1 MQYNNIMRAMQ
12 GNNGLSN
19 EQKNENFKAFNELM
33 DQGVYIPD
41 LMAKIKEVDA
51 LKKRIEEMESAPK
64 IDPGLF
70 AMMES
75 SVKDD
80 PDVVKASKELS
91 KRRDAIIDEVCR
103 KDAEYSRLSDAR
115 RTAIETAYAKKNQK
129 PIVKA

>member
-1 MQYNNIMRAMQ
+1 M
-12 GNNGLSN
+12 
-19 EQKNENFKAFNELM
+19 
-33 DQGVYIPD
+33 YIPD

-51 LKKRIEEMESAPK
+51 LKKRIEE
-64 IDPGLF
+64 
-70 AMMES
+70 MES

-115 RTAIETAYAKKNQK
+115 RTAIETAYAKKNHQK
-129 PIVKA
+129 PTQTITKN

>member
-1 MQYNNIMRAMQ
+1 M
-12 GNNGLSN
+12 
-19 EQKNENFKAFNELM
+19 
-33 DQGVYIPD
+33 YIPD

-115 RTAIETAYAKKNQK
+115 RTAIETAYAKKNHQK
-129 PIVKA
+129 PTQTIRKN

>member
-1 MQYNNIMRAMQ
+1 
-12 GNNGLSN
+12 
-19 EQKNENFKAFNELM
+19 
-33 DQGVYIPD
+33 
-41 LMAKIKEVDA
+41 
-51 LKKRIEEMESAPK
+51 MESAPK

-80 PDVVKASKELS
+80 PDVIKASRELS

-115 RTAIETAYAKKNQK
+115 RTAIETAYAKKNHQK
-129 PIVKA
+129 PAQAITKN